1 MTDFSTQALDNG
13 TGIIQAPRRLN
24 LVSAPR
30 LTAVVNE
37 VIASGRPRI
46 VIDLSGTE
54 FIDSSGLG
62 ALVSSLK
69 KARQAGGD
77 LRIAGPGPQVQT
89 VFKLTNLDRIL
100 KTVQGSDITATA
112 F

>member
-1 MTDFSTQALDNG
+1 MTDFSTQTLDNG
-13 TGIIQAPRRLN
+13 TEVIQSPRRLN

-37 VIASGRPRI
+37 VIAAGRPRI
-46 VIDLSGTE
+46 IIDLSGTE

-69 KARQAGGD
+69 KTRQAGGD
-77 LRIAGPGPQVQT
+77 LRVAGLAPHPRHGRSRD
-89 VFKLTNLDRIL
+89 L
-100 KTVQGSDITATA
+100 
-112 F
+112 